1 MMIDPSIVF
10 TDMLKEDNSDIHR
23 GSVGLAK
30 KGEVQAKITLI
41 ETKPPT
47 FAASPGAWDPQTVL
61 SQYQFAE
68 PQVIGYCS
76 EK

>member
-23 GSVGLAK
+23 GGVGLAK
-30 KGEVQAKITLI
+30 KGEVKAKITLI

-47 FAASPGAWDPQTVL
+47 FAAAPGAWDPQTVL
-61 SQYQFAE
+61 GQ
-68 PQVIGYCS
+68 
-76 EK
+76 